1 MKKISIHALLTESDQ
16 TAAENAQD
24 AAISIH
30 ALLTESDQ
38 AGDGGD
44 CCRRNFNP
52 RSPHGE
58 RRVAS
63 GSSRSCHD
71 DFNPRSPHGERR
83 PVRYGGSAGSPDFNP
98 RSPHGERPAWGSPSK
113 SVQTFQSTLSSRRA
127 TRILRVPFSLS
138 NIFQSTLSSRRAT
151 SQLDNFLIG
160 FLISI
165 HALLTESDV
174 GCYQSGSIVIV
185 NFNPRSPHGERRN
198 RLAVPLIHGLISIH
212 ALLTESD
219 VRIVDHL
226 FGQRDFNPRS
236 PHGERPSTSSR
247 SGADISISIHALLTE
262 SDAHSATREITCE
275 KFQSTL
281 SSRRATLPRNTVLS
295 WMNYFNPRSP
305 HGERPDT
312 LSSSRVEKKFQST
325 LSSRRAT
332 AWLFG
337 GRTGRS
343 ISIHALLTE
352 SDSTRSAMPLTTDYF
367 NPRSPHGERQAMANS
382 ILAAVQFQST
392 LSSRRA
398 TTNFH

>member
-1 MKKISIHALLTESDQ
+1 MQNFNPRSPHGERPSTLTISEGFHLISIHALLTESDQ

-151 SQLDNFLIG
+151 RGTTYID
-160 FLISI
+160 
-165 HALLTESDV
+165 
-174 GCYQSGSIVIV
+174 GSKI
-185 NFNPRSPHGERRN
+185 
-198 RLAVPLIHGLISIH
+198 
-212 ALLTESD
+212 
-219 VRIVDHL
+219 
-226 FGQRDFNPRS
+226 Q
-236 PHGERPSTSSR
+236 
-247 SGADISISIHALLTE
+247 
-262 SDAHSATREITCE
+262 
-275 KFQSTL
+275 FQSTL
-281 SSRRATLPRNTVLS
+281 SSRRATLPSVTTEERSEFQSTLS
-295 WMNYFNPRSP
+295 SRRATQQQRKGQQKFAYFNPRSP
-305 HGERPDT
+305 HGERPSGPSET
-312 LSSSRVEKKFQST
+312 SPLEVFQST

-332 AWLFG
+332 
-337 GRTGRS
+337 R
-343 ISIHALLTE
+343 
-352 SDSTRSAMPLTTDYF
+352 
-367 NPRSPHGERQAMANS
+367 
-382 ILAAVQFQST
+382 
-392 LSSRRA
+392 
-398 TTNFH
+398 